1 MNQKA
6 QSFDFSSYFF
16 DVQKKEASFT
26 YAITF
31 ENDEKLTFTE
41 KIVLPSDQ
49 ALQSH
54 ISTELIDNLLH
65 SLHLILGISYW
76 KLYCPSNI
84 TISTKPLTEE
94 QAEFWNTVYTKG
106 LGEFFYRNKIH
117 FKGLVKFPYIQRDP
131 STPLRC
137 AQDDKAR
144 ALVGIGGGKDSIVAY
159 ELLKKLQ
166 IPVTGYILET
176 QKRYNL
182 IDKVVEVMNIGTI
195 RVQRLID
202 PQLFD
207 ANNLPGAYNGHIP
220 ITAIY
225 SFTALLCAIL
235 YGYNYIVLA
244 TERSANIGNVEWDG
258 EMVNHQWS
266 KSEEF
271 ERLFQ
276 QYVKTFITSDVE
288 YFSLLRPLYEIKIV
302 ELFSHYPQYFSVF
315 SSCNRNF
322 KVQKESGLHGTLW
335 CGECPK
341 CAFMFALLAAFISKE
356 KLVTIFG
363 KNLFADEQLI
373 SVYKELLGI
382 AGFKPFECVGTPE
395 ETKVAFWM
403 AMQKGEYKD
412 DVIMKMFE
420 KEVVP
425 TLYHPEELQKEMM
438 NVGNTSLLPLD
449 FRSVITE

>member
-1 MNQKA
+1 
-6 QSFDFSSYFF
+6 
-16 DVQKKEASFT
+16 
-26 YAITF
+26 
-31 ENDEKLTFTE
+31 
-41 KIVLPSDQ
+41 
-49 ALQSH
+49 
-54 ISTELIDNLLH
+54 
-65 SLHLILGISYW
+65 
-76 KLYCPSNI
+76 
-84 TISTKPLTEE
+84 
-94 QAEFWNTVYTKG
+94 VYTKG